1 MTMQISDE
9 EFAIRVKRA
18 QAAMASE
25 KLDVL
30 IAFGNEAE
38 PQYVRYFSDYWPSFE
53 TALVF
58 IPGKGNAVLLIG
70 PESLTFASAWSRI
83 GRIERIKVLRESS
96 EPEYPGEK
104 LNTLYHL
111 LEEHLDE
118 TSQRRIG
125 IVGYSFMSA
134 PVYKTICE
142 TAVDHGCDVV
152 RADKMIIDMKMVKSH
167 AEIDIMRHA
176 AQISE
181 KAMGVVLG
189 ILHPGMTEAQ
199 VVGEAEREI
208 RSLGAENEAYPMW
221 CLSGANTRHAI
232 GRPDADKTIRQGEL
246 VQLQFGARVAGY
258 ASSIGRPIAMRGVR
272 AEILELMEIG
282 LEAHWETI
290 RALRAGIPA
299 NEVSKA
305 YEAVLARRGAK
316 GCNLYGP
323 CHGTG
328 LMEGEHPWIESNS
341 DYILKENVSYCVDT
355 FLRRED
361 YGLRWEDQVVLLSDS
376 AEMFTNKHLEVM
388 VV

>member
-1 MTMQISDE
+1 MQITNE
-9 EFAIRVKRA
+9 EFSARVRRA

-25 KLDVL
+25 GIDVL
-30 IAFGNEAE
+30 LAFGNEAE

-53 TALVF
+53 TALIF
-58 IPGKGNAVLLIG
+58 IPSEGVPILLIG
-70 PESLTFASAWSRI
+70 PESATFASAWSRI
-83 GRIERIKVLRESS
+83 KRIERIKVLRESS

-104 LNTLYHL
+104 LNTLSHL
-111 LEEHLDE
+111 LGEHLRE
-118 TSQRRIG
+118 NSQRKIG
-125 IVGYSFMSA
+125 IVGYSLMSA
-134 PVYKTICE
+134 PVYKSICDAA
-142 TAVDHGCDVV
+142 TGHGCQVV
-152 RADKMIIDMKMVKSH
+152 RADKLVIDMKTVKSR
-167 AEIDIMRHA
+167 AEIEIMRHA

-181 KAMGVVLG
+181 KAMGTVLE
-189 ILHPGMTEAQ
+189 LLRPGMTEAQ

-232 GRPDADKTIRQGEL
+232 GRPSADKRIQPGEL

-258 ASSIGRPIAMRGVR
+258 ASSVGRPVAMRGAR
-272 AEILELMEIG
+272 EEILELMEIG

-290 RALRAGIPA
+290 RALRAKIPA
-299 NEVSKA
+299 SEVSKA
-305 YEAVLARRGAK
+305 YESALARRGAA

-341 DYILKENVSYCVDT
+341 NYLLQEGTTYCVDT

-361 YGLRWEDQVVLLSDS
+361 YGLRWEDQVVITDGG
-376 AEMFTNKHLEVM
+376 AELFTDKYLEVM
-388 VV
+388 VR